1 MARKSRLPASTL
13 ALILMLGIN
22 SVWAAPDAGKAS
34 NKIMKWVDERGVTHY
49 GDTVPPQYA
58 GKQSSL
64 NPHGQQQVEPTQSAT
79 AEAHSKE
86 SEQSRRDRTL
96 QAVYNSEQEIDLARE
111 RNMQMD
117 QVMLE
122 SLEQHKINATSRLQA
137 LGQAQSGYTKR
148 GKPVPAEIKADHKT
162 ATLHLDRINEQIAE
176 RKQHMDATRQRF
188 DNDKKRFIEL
198 KASPPDSK
206 NTSSPPH

>member
-1 MARKSRLPASTL
+1 MARTSRMPAISM
-13 ALILMLGIN
+13 ALMLLMLNIT
-22 SVWAAPDAGKAS
+22 SSWAAPEAGKAR
-34 NKIMKWVDERGVTHY
+34 IMKWVDEHGVTHY

-58 GKQSSL
+58 GKQSSINERGL
-64 NPHGQQQVEPTQSAT
+64 PQNAPAT
-79 AEAHSKE
+79 DASSGKE

-96 QAVYNSEQEIDLARE
+96 QAVYSSKQEIDLARE

-137 LGQAQSGYTKR
+137 LSQTQAGYAKR
-148 GKPVPAEIKADHKT
+148 GKPVPEEIKADHKT
-162 ATLHLDRINEQIAE
+162 ASLHLDRINEQIAE

-188 DNDKKRFIEL
+188 ENDKKRFIEL
-198 KASPPDSK
+198 KSNPPASESQPPSR
-206 NTSSPPH
+206 

>member
-1 MARKSRLPASTL
+1 MARISRLPAITI
-13 ALILMLGIN
+13 ALMLLMSSIT
-22 SVWAAPDAGKAS
+22 SSWAAPEAGKA
-34 NKIMKWVDERGVTHY
+34 KIMKWVDEHGVTHY

-58 GKQSSL
+58 GKQSSINARGL
-64 NPHGQQQVEPTQSAT
+64 PQNDPVTDTSS
-79 AEAHSKE
+79 SKE

-96 QAVYNSEQEIDLARE
+96 QAVYSSDQEIDLARE

-122 SLEQHKINATSRLQA
+122 SLEQHKINVTSRLQE
-137 LGQAQSGYTKR
+137 LGQAQSSYTKR
-148 GKPVPAEIKADHKT
+148 GKPVPEEIKADHKT

-188 DNDKKRFIEL
+188 ENDKKRFIEL
-198 KASPPDSK
+198 KSNSPASDSQPL
-206 NTSSPPH
+206 SR